1 MFTYYYFNDT
11 NYPVNVT
18 LDTLKLTPYTFQLNG
33 TLWEN
38 DSIRQFYNQI
48 NKDKKYNIVDIGAQS
63 GLYSLYAK
71 FLPNSTFYAFEP
83 FPDTFK
89 LLNDNIALN
98 DITNVNTFNLAIS
111 DDDGETML
119 NTCESHNGLHTLGA
133 TPLRFNDIK
142 QVKVNTTTLDKFFF
156 DKDISVDFIKI
167 DTEGYEYFILKG
179 AINTIKKY
187 KPTIQLEWNKTNMN
201 QCGITED
208 MLNKLLE
215 EINYKE
221 IGLVE
226 EEKLIAPK

>member
-11 NYPVNVT
+11 NYPVNVN

-98 DITNVNTFNLAIS
+98 DITNINTFNLAIS
-111 DDDGETML
+111 DEDGETML

-215 EINYKE
+215 EIDYKE

>member
-1 MFTYYYFNDT
+1 MQN
-11 NYPVNVT
+11 PI
-18 LDTLKLTPYTFQLNG
+18 L
-33 TLWEN
+33 
-38 DSIRQFYNQI
+38 S
-48 NKDKKYNIVDIGAQS
+48 S
-63 GLYSLYAK
+63 C
-71 FLPNSTFYAFEP
+71 NS
-83 FPDTFK
+83 
-89 LLNDNIALN
+89 
-98 DITNVNTFNLAIS
+98 
-111 DDDGETML
+111 
-119 NTCESHNGLHTLGA
+119 
-133 TPLRFNDIK
+133 NDIK

-215 EINYKE
+215 EIDYKE